1 MKKIDSRKKQLRIT
15 ASAGIPM
22 KLVKD
27 KILVTKSFLPPI
39 SEYNEYLKRI
49 WDSRWLTNC
58 GPLATELENK
68 LKKRFGVKY
77 AFFVSNGTIAM
88 QLAMKAL
95 NIDGEVI
102 TTPFTFAATTN
113 AIIWEKCTPVFV
125 DIDPSTFAIDSSKIE
140 AAITPKTKAILAVHV
155 FGYPCNVNA
164 IEKIAKKHNLKVIY
178 DAAHA
183 FDVEIGGKSILGFG
197 DISTLSFH
205 ATKLFHTGEG
215 GLIVTN
221 NDEVAKRIVSLR
233 NFGYVGEDVV
243 EAGVNAKNSEIHAAM
258 GLVNLKHIEVIKTK
272 RKGIVSEYKKLLMGT
287 NLHDVAYFRDIKY
300 NNSYFP
306 VIFESE
312 DMLLTVFDAL
322 AQENIIPRRYFY
334 PSLNTLSFTKYKS
347 CPISESIA
355 TRVACLPLYHDLN
368 IQTVRKIVKII
379 LETISSNKVTLS
391 VGIPAY
397 NESANID
404 KLIRSIFTQTSSN
417 YILDKVYVISDGSTD
432 DTVGKVKVLSKDYPN
447 ICVYS
452 NGIRKGKAARL
463 NEIYKI
469 NKSKL
474 LLTLDGDI
482 ALGTENT
489 IDLLVERMLT
499 HEKLNVVAG
508 NPIPQKQETFK
519 GKVIYQNHI
528 MWNNIR
534 YSIGKNNHISN
545 LYGSITLLRDEFA
558 KKTIYPTNITADE
571 EYLYLKSYKYGGFD
585 YVKEAT
591 AFYKTSTSF
600 SEFTKQ
606 GRRYKNERFLL
617 IPIFGTKSL
626 SLHNVPLKAKVKGI
640 ALSFLSSPILT
651 MSALMYNFY
660 MKITPFWDDLTHS
673 GIWDIASSTKF
684 GINK

>member
-1 MKKIDSRKKQLRIT
+1 MKKVSSKNTQLSSIVST
-15 ASAGIPM
+15 GIPM
-22 KLVKD
+22 TLVKD

-39 SEYNEYLKRI
+39 SEYNKYLKRI

-68 LKKRFGVKY
+68 LKERFSVKH
-77 AFFVSNGTIAM
+77 AFFVTNGTVAM

-95 NIDGEVI
+95 DIEGEVI

-125 DIDPSTFAIDSSKIE
+125 DIDPSTFAIDSRKIE
-140 AAITPKTKAILAVHV
+140 VAITPKTKAILAVHV
-155 FGYPCNVNA
+155 YGYPCNVKA
-164 IEKIAKKHNLKVIY
+164 IETIAKKHNLKVIY

-183 FDVEIGGKSILGFG
+183 FDVEIGGKSILSFG
-197 DISTLSFH
+197 DVSTLSFH

-233 NFGYVGEDVV
+233 NFGYVGEEVV

-258 GLVNLKHIEVIKTK
+258 GLVNLKHIEMIKAK
-272 RKGIVSEYKKLLMGT
+272 RKRIVEEYKRLLMGT
-287 NLHDVAYFRDIKY
+287 NLHDVAYFRDIEY
-300 NNSYFP
+300 NHSYFP
-306 VIFESE
+306 VVFESE
-312 DMLLTVFDAL
+312 DMLLSIFDAL

-347 CPISESIA
+347 CSISESIA
-355 TRVACLPLYHDLN
+355 PRVACLPLYHDLS
-368 IQTVRKIVKII
+368 IQSVRRIVKII
-379 LETISSNKVTLS
+379 LETISSNKIKLS

-404 KLIRSIFTQTSSN
+404 KLIHSIFTQNSSN
-417 YILDKVYVISDGSTD
+417 YMLDRVYIVSDGSTD
-432 DTVGKVKVLSKDYPN
+432 DTVDRVKLLSKAYPN
-447 ICVYS
+447 IRVYS
-452 NGIRKGKAARL
+452 DGFRKGKAARL

-469 NKSKL
+469 NKSQF
-474 LLTLDGDI
+474 LLTLDADVI
-482 ALGTENT
+482 LGTKNA
-489 IDLLVERMLT
+489 ISLLVERMKNQ
-499 HEKLNVVAG
+499 EKLNVVAG
-508 NPIPQKQETFK
+508 NPVPQKQKTFK

-545 LYGSITLLRDEFA
+545 LYGSITLLRDKFA
-558 KKTIYPTNITADE
+558 KSTLYPTNITADE
-571 EYLYLKSYKYGGFD
+571 EYLYMRSYKKGGFD
-585 YVKEAT
+585 FVKEAI

-600 SEFTKQ
+600 SEFAKQ
-606 GRRYKNERFLL
+606 GRRYKNERFSLT
-617 IPIFGTKSL
+617 PIFGTKTL
-626 SLHNVPLKAKVKGI
+626 LLHNIPLKAKVKGI
-640 ALSFLSSPILT
+640 AISFLTSPILT
-651 MSALMYNFY
+651 LSALTYNFY
-660 MKITPFWDDLTHS
+660 MKATPFLDDLTRT
-673 GIWDIASSTKF
+673 GIWEMAASTKY